1 MTDTLQISS
10 PVRIFECHGSNRM
23 GHESDRHSLI
33 TEKSMA
39 LVEKRARSPTGDSG
53 ALIEVK
59 KPRGGQLMT
68 MGPERTSGMAAPIMM
83 LQGHGGEV
91 PGTPQSP
98 LLHAHKSPPLPCAP
112 RDCSCLC
119 CTRSSP
125 QPFREGVAFRSLLPS
140 VPAQKNTCTNTD
152 HAYIPAR
159 RKQSSRASWNRASD
173 EGSRK
178 GVHVNML
185 SSEKP
190 GAACR
195 NRSHTLE
202 GPDFLCK
209 KVDLG
214 NRGEGR
220 GRGGIPRVGG

>member
-1 MTDTLQISS
+1 
-10 PVRIFECHGSNRM
+10 
-23 GHESDRHSLI
+23 LI

-91 PGTPQSP
+91 LGTPQSP

-125 QPFREGVAFRSLLPS
+125 QPFREGVAFEVPPPIRACTEKHMHERRPCVHPRPTEAILP
-140 VPAQKNTCTNTD
+140 
-152 HAYIPAR
+152 
-159 RKQSSRASWNRASD
+159 RKL
-173 EGSRK
+173 EE
-178 GVHVNML
+178 
-185 SSEKP
+185 SE
-190 GAACR
+190 
-195 NRSHTLE
+195 
-202 GPDFLCK
+202 
-209 KVDLG
+209 
-214 NRGEGR
+214 
-220 GRGGIPRVGG
+220 